1 MHSMTEQVPSPEN
14 VDSQIEQ
21 LLTQLD
27 NFDFHSSPEEVQEE
41 WYWAETE
48 ARVGED
54 RDQALARIRQFV
66 DRLSKDTKRE
76 G

>member
-41 WYWAETE
+41 WYWTETE